1 MPYYDTPGLTYD
13 SGAWYDDLMPL
24 PLTQQKS
31 MAKVK
36 FTFKGMSDTDSIQ
49 ACLNLKTALT
59 GNASFP
65 TLPVSLTALGTAIT
79 TAQTKLIAAENA
91 QATAKQAT
99 ADKDTALDT
108 LKALA
113 MQDIGYVDLTANGNE
128 SIILSAGL
136 PVRAAKTPQ
145 TVPNQVQNLSLTAGD
160 NTASLDVHWDPLAN
174 GKTYEVQT
182 SPDPF
187 TTTSFVTADTVTKSS
202 TTLTN
207 LTSGSR
213 VWVRVRAINS
223 AGKGP
228 WSDPAVKV
236 VP

>member
-1 MPYYDTPGLTYD
+1 LV
-13 SGAWYDDLMPL
+13 PL
-24 PLTQQKS
+24 PLTKQKS

-187 TTTSFVTADTVTKSS
+187 TTTGPVRDFVCAAVHG
-202 TTLTN
+202 LTN
-207 LTSGSR
+207 LRFTRRAPQSDLGNEWRTDSSPISR
-213 VWVRVRAINS
+213 TRVAS
-223 AGKGP
+223 STWP
-228 WSDPAVKV
+228 
-236 VP
+236 

>member
-1 MPYYDTPGLTYD
+1 M
-13 SGAWYDDLMPL
+13 
-24 PLTQQKS
+24 
-31 MAKVK
+31 
-36 FTFKGMSDTDSIQ
+36 
-49 ACLNLKTALT
+49 
-59 GNASFP
+59 
-65 TLPVSLTALGTAIT
+65 
-79 TAQTKLIAAENA
+79 
-91 QATAKQAT
+91 
-99 ADKDTALDT
+99 
-108 LKALA
+108 
-113 MQDIGYVDLTANGNE
+113 
-128 SIILSAGL
+128 
-136 PVRAAKTPQ
+136 RAAKTPQ